1 MLTIQREDRLYL
13 YIVKLIK
20 AVMKKQV
27 FILIAIILVSAGL
40 SFQQAAA
47 QEKTKEEQEKELKIL
62 KEIDQQKKAFAE
74 QQRAQ
79 AEAKAALD
87 EIQKKHSDEMSD
99 IMKEV
104 NVNIESVHSAGS
116 VPRVYVQRG
125 NRAYRFEDPMIL
137 TPEIEN
143 FYGPAMGNEGERTTW
158 GFSRSVTE
166 KTFTKDFSFEVEK
179 TVDNVLM
186 SVMGDCKAGDI
197 RIKIVMPN
205 GKVYSEIVIDEFGNL
220 NWRKSFNISETEN
233 QDKTGEWKFQIAS
246 NKATG
251 FFKISL
257 QTN

>member
-1 MLTIQREDRLYL
+1 
-13 YIVKLIK
+13 
-20 AVMKKQV
+20 MKKQV

-40 SFQQAAA
+40 SFQQVAA

-62 KEIDQQKKAFAE
+62 KEIDQQKKALAE
-74 QQRAQ
+74 QQKAQ
-79 AEAKAALD
+79 AEAKASFD
-87 EIQKKHSDEMSD
+87 EQQKHADEMSD

-104 NVNIESVHSAGS
+104 NVNIESAHSAGGP
-116 VPRVYVQRG
+116 PRVYIQRG
-125 NRAYRFEDPMIL
+125 NRAYRFEDPMIF

-143 FYGPAMGNEGERTTW
+143 FYGPAPGDEGERTTW
-158 GFSRSVTE
+158 DFSRSVTE
-166 KTFTKDFSFEVEK
+166 KTFTNDFSFEVEK